1 MLPEYSSLNLLL
13 ILALWLVLP
22 LLPSVNR
29 FCRAAVLI
37 PLILIQLWYVEWRIT
52 ETVDVFEFSAAICW
66 QYLFL
71 ITEVIVILY
80 SIWQCI
86 TLTRFTNR
94 SSQCDLLVA
103 NMAADRL
110 FSADLFIPTYSES
123 TFILKATI
131 EAAKKDVYRDLTIW
145 ICDDSDRVW
154 LRDLCL
160 AEGVRYLSRPTTQ
173 PLRTKA
179 ANLNWAIPHG
189 QAEYILCLDADF
201 QLDPMFTTR
210 LTSFFDDPSVA
221 LVQAPQHFRNLD
233 PVQRNLFGGSAWTEE
248 QRFFFDVNLPS
259 RDAWGNALCVGSCWA
274 TRRKVID
281 ELGGF
286 PVNSIVEDV
295 YFGYRVK
302 SLGYKT
308 LYLNE
313 KVATGL
319 AAEDTPS
326 YVVQR
331 TRWCLGAMALL
342 RDQHG
347 PIRSRG
353 LSWLDRLFY
362 FDISLYWMTHLHLLM
377 LLLAPI
383 LYGIFG
389 YNVFNCTIEELFTI
403 LIPKNLLLCAAF
415 YWISDGR
422 CMPLITPIQ
431 KTLSVFQ
438 VSSAV
443 FRGLFFPNNVKF
455 EVTRKDINHKTRTF
469 HWRLAAPFILIGIT
483 ISLAILK
490 TLSQNYSEFYWSDY
504 SAYNALL
511 SAYAMIAV
519 FLCCLVCVDKPL
531 NTNSKESEI
540 PLTGSWRKTSVILFK
555 RMFA

>member
-71 ITEVIVILY
+71 ITEMMVILY

-94 SSQCDLLVA
+94 SSQCDLLIA
-103 NMAADRL
+103 NMPADRV

-123 TFILKATI
+123 MYILKATI

-145 ICDDSDRVW
+145 ICDDSDRAW
-154 LRDLCL
+154 LKDLCE
-160 AEGVRYLSRPTTQ
+160 AEGVRYLNRPTTL

-210 LTSFFDDPSVA
+210 LTSFFNDPSVA

-233 PVQRNLFGGSAWTEE
+233 PVQRNLFGGSGWTEE

-274 TRRKVID
+274 ARRKVID

-342 RDQHG
+342 RDPHG
-347 PIRSRG
+347 PIRSRD
-353 LSWLDRLFY
+353 LPWLDRLFY

-389 YNVFNCTIEELFTI
+389 FNVFNCTIEELFTI

-531 NTNSKESEI
+531 NRNSKESEI

>member
-71 ITEVIVILY
+71 ITEMMVILY

-86 TLTRFTNR
+86 TLTRFTNH

-103 NMAADRL
+103 NRSADRL

-123 TFILKATI
+123 MFILKATI

-145 ICDDSDRVW
+145 ICDDSDRAW

-274 TRRKVID
+274 ARRKVID

-342 RDQHG
+342 RDPHG
-347 PIRSRG
+347 PIRSRD
-353 LSWLDRLFY
+353 LPWLDRLFY

-389 YNVFNCTIEELFTI
+389 FNVFNCTIEELFTI

-531 NTNSKESEI
+531 NRNSKESEI